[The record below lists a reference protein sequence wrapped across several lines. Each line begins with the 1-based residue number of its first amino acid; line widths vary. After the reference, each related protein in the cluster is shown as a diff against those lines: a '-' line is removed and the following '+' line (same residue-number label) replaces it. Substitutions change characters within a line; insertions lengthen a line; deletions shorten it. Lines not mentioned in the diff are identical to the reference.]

1 MKYNDDNGLLF
12 GSIIC
17 TIMVIISMFVLG
29 MILAW
34 VVL

>member
-1 MKYNDDNGLLF
+1 MNYEDDNGLLF

-17 TIMVIISMFVLG
+17 TIMAIISMFVLG

-34 VVL
+34 AVL